1 MFSLRESFP
10 YEFPQIINM
19 PITETKVICTISS
32 LKNKTLCGYDGLS
45 NKLLKLHGNQ
55 ISKPITCIYNKSL
68 TCGIYPDCLKYAI
81 IKPCFKKDDK
91 SQV

>member
-19 PITETKVICTISS
+19 PITGTKVICTIYS
-32 LKNKTLCGYDGLS
+32 LKNKTSCIYDGLS
-45 NKLLKLHGNQ
+45 NTILKLCGNQ
-55 ISKPITCIYNKSL
+55 ISKPITSIYNKSL
-68 TCGIYPDCLKYAI
+68 TCICPDRLKYAI
-81 IKPCFKKDDK
+81 TKPWFKKDDK